1 MGARYPYYLLAD
13 STDGRRK
20 EAEITSTVP
29 SEGPTRGDVGQ
40 GFVYKRVPHITLK
53 SIANNAEIRRVER
66 QSLGRGRPSRGGAEA
81 PEPRATFLKRHHG
94 SLYIRPMS
102 DRSPIEW
109 TDATWNPVRGCS
121 KVSPGCAHCY
131 AERFAE
137 RFRDVPGHP
146 FEQGFDPRLAPD
158 MLHRPLAWRRPRR
171 IFVNSMSD
179 LFHADVPVEY
189 IEAVGRVMQQADWH
203 TFQVL
208 TKRHH
213 RMQRLLGGDLRWMGA
228 LPNVWFG
235 VSVEDRRHGFPR
247 LTALRRTPA
256 SVRFGRLG
264 EAPRVTDAGEIDL
277 ASRES

>member
-1 MGARYPYYLLAD
+1 
-13 STDGRRK
+13 
-20 EAEITSTVP
+20 
-29 SEGPTRGDVGQ
+29 
-40 GFVYKRVPHITLK
+40 
-53 SIANNAEIRRVER
+53 
-66 QSLGRGRPSRGGAEA
+66 
-81 PEPRATFLKRHHG
+81 
-94 SLYIRPMS
+94 MS

-256 SVRFGRLG
+256 SVRFVSMEPLLEDMG
-264 EAPRVTDAGEIDL
+264 AVDL
-277 ASRES
+277 AGIHWVIAGGESGPRARVMHTDWIVDLERECRRQGVPFFFKQWGGVRKHTTGRTLNGRTYDAFPTIQSSPDLVKLHP

>member
-1 MGARYPYYLLAD
+1 MAD
-13 STDGRRK
+13 LRCIFAS
-20 EAEITSTVP
+20 
-29 SEGPTRGDVGQ
+29 
-40 GFVYKRVPHITLK
+40 
-53 SIANNAEIRRVER
+53 
-66 QSLGRGRPSRGGAEA
+66 
-81 PEPRATFLKRHHG
+81 
-94 SLYIRPMS
+94 MS

-146 FEQGFDPRLAPD
+146 FERGFDPRLAPD
-158 MLHRPLAWRRPRR
+158 MLYRPLAWRRPRR

-189 IEAVGRVMQQADWH
+189 IAAVGRVMQQADWH

-213 RMQRLLGGDLRWMGA
+213 RMRRLLSDTLRWMGA

-235 VSVEDRRHGFPR
+235 VSVENRRHGFPR

-256 SVRFGRLG
+256 TVRFASMEPLLEDLGAVDLTDIDWVIAGGESGPGARAMRINWIVDLERECRRQGVPFFFKQWGGVRKHATGRTLNG
-264 EAPRVTDAGEIDL
+264 RTYSAFPSTP
-277 ASRES
+277 

>member
-1 MGARYPYYLLAD
+1 MG
-13 STDGRRK
+13 
-20 EAEITSTVP
+20 
-29 SEGPTRGDVGQ
+29 
-40 GFVYKRVPHITLK
+40 
-53 SIANNAEIRRVER
+53 
-66 QSLGRGRPSRGGAEA
+66 
-81 PEPRATFLKRHHG
+81 
-94 SLYIRPMS
+94 

-121 KVSPGCAHCY
+121 KVSAGCAHCY

-146 FEQGFDPRLAPD
+146 FERGFDPRLVPH
-158 MLHRPLAWRRPRR
+158 MLQRPLAWRRSRR

-179 LFHADVPVEY
+179 LFHTDVPVEY

-213 RMQRLLGGDLRWMGA
+213 RMQRLLAGELGWMGA

-235 VSVEDRRHGFPR
+235 VSVENRRDGYPR
-247 LTALRRTPA
+247 LRALRRTPA
-256 SVRFGRLG
+256 TVRFASMEPLLEALGAVDLTGIHWVIAGGESGPRARVMRNEWIVDLERECRRQGVPFFFKQWGGVRKHATGRTLNG
-264 EAPRVTDAGEIDL
+264 RTYDAFP
-277 ASRES
+277 AVP